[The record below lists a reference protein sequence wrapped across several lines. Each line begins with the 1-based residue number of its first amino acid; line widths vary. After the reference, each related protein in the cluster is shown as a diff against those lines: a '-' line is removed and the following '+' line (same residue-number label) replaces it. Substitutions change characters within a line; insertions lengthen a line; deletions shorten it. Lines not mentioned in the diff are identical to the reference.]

1 MSSHHV
7 IRENQEPAVVLVNP
21 DAIQYEMVGQLL
33 EWSPLVIVH
42 EDAFDWTDRW
52 HIKVDA
58 FWVDSDFFDKRK
70 DELSIY
76 APYDVIPGDHKELKS
91 YLQRKKVSEMYW
103 FDVAPPHFT
112 EIPLYL
118 MRGSEKGIRLQQN
131 RFEKWLPEG
140 SVFRVEHKGANAAK
154 LSLPDLQ
161 REKVIEVAKE
171 IEVENTCEG
180 LVKYGAKGV
189 IQLREVLG
197 TSSMTG
203 K

>member
-1 MSSHHV
+1 
-7 IRENQEPAVVLVNP
+7 
-21 DAIQYEMVGQLL
+21 
-33 EWSPLVIVH
+33 
-42 EDAFDWTDRW
+42 
-52 HIKVDA
+52 
-58 FWVDSDFFDKRK
+58 
-70 DELSIY
+70 
-76 APYDVIPGDHKELKS
+76 
-91 YLQRKKVSEMYW
+91 MYW

-131 RFEKWLPEG
+131 RFEKWLPAR

-180 LVKYGAKGV
+180 LVKYDGAKGDWFWEY
-189 IQLREVLG
+189 IL
-197 TSSMTG
+197 
-203 K
+203 